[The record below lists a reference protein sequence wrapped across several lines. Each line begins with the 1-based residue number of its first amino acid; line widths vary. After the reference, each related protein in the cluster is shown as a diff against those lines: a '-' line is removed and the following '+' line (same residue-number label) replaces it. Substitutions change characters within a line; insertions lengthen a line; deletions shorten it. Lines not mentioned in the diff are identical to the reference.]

1 MREACFCG
9 RIGEVEDREPVTT
22 ATGEPAL
29 RCPEEACGHTDRLE
43 SLLPGE
49 TRRRVVEEA
58 VRRSAA
64 RRGPTAA

>member
-1 MREACFCG
+1 MRESCFCG

-29 RCPEEACGHTDRLE
+29 RCPEEACGHTDGLGW
-43 SLLPGE
+43 LPEE
-49 TRRRVVEEA
+49 TRRLVVEEA
-58 VRRSAA
+58 ARRSAA